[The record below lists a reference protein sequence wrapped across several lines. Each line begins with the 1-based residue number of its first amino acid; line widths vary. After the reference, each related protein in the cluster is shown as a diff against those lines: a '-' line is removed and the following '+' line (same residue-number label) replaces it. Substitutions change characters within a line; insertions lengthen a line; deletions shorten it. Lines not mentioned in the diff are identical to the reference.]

1 MMRNF
6 GYAEIP
12 KAPKAVIKRLYNL
25 NSCYDIKS
33 LNNQNF
39 GIQILLIIISAIA
52 QVHWHTLATRKFG
65 EIFLVSQFR
74 ESRAG
79 DSWKL
84 LLKYQSIINR
94 FNIFHFIAKRFE
106 LDSILGHRLH
116 NRKLPLLP
124 TDDIELQ
131 CNPATTTPR
140 GPEQSGLI

>member
-65 EIFLVSQFR
+65 EIFLVSQF
-74 ESRAG
+74 
-79 DSWKL
+79 
-84 LLKYQSIINR
+84 
-94 FNIFHFIAKRFE
+94 
-106 LDSILGHRLH
+106 
-116 NRKLPLLP
+116 
-124 TDDIELQ
+124 
-131 CNPATTTPR
+131 
-140 GPEQSGLI
+140 